1 MSLVPIFSVC
11 AASVAV
17 TQLLGTNP
25 TRLYPFGQAP
35 QNVVKPYAV
44 WQVIGG
50 SPENYVSGRPDT
62 DTFSLQVDVYA
73 ESGSSASNVGDA
85 IRTAIELDAYTTN
98 FNGDSRDEQTGHYRH
113 SFDVDWIV
121 SR

>member
-1 MSLVPIFSVC
+1 MSMVPIFSVC
-11 AASVAV
+11 VANTVV
-17 TQLLGTNP
+17 TQLLGSTP

-35 QNVVKPYAV
+35 QDVAKPYAV

-50 SPENYVSGRPDT
+50 SPENYVSGGPDT

-73 ESGSSASNVGDA
+73 ISGSSASNVGDA

-121 SR
+121 NR

>member
-1 MSLVPIFSVC
+1 MSLAPIFLVC
-11 AASVAV
+11 SASEVV
-17 TQLLGTNP
+17 TQLLGSNP

-35 QNVVKPYAV
+35 QNVAKPYAV

-50 SPENYVSGRPDT
+50 NPDNYISGRPDT
-62 DTFSLQVDVYA
+62 DMFSLQVDVYA

-98 FNGDSRDEQTGHYRH
+98 YNGDSRDEQTDHYRH